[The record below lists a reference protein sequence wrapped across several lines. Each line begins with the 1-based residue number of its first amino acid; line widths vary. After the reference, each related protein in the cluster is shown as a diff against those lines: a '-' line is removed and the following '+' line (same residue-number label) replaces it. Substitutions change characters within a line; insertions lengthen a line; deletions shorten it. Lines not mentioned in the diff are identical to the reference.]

1 LNNLEIFSWI
11 LVVYGLIGFWIT
23 GKHRIG
29 WLMAIS
35 FQVGWV
41 YYAWSIGAM
50 ALAIQSVA
58 FGIIAYRN
66 YVVGGKK

>member
-1 LNNLEIFSWI
+1 
-11 LVVYGLIGFWIT
+11 
-23 GKHRIG
+23 
-29 WLMAIS
+29 MAIS